1 MVGSENVDGSF
12 GRSKASANQHYDVV
26 DDASDAN
33 FLLIPVAKWISTLL
47 GGIQL
52 HTNGY
57 TIFYNRLGE
66 SITCTKTRARSTGKI
81 IRTIG

>member
-12 GRSKASANQHYDVV
+12 GRSKTSTDQHYDVV
-26 DDASDAN
+26 DDAPNAN
-33 FLLIPVAKWISTLL
+33 FFLISIAEWFGTLL
-47 GGIQL
+47 GGIEL

-57 TIFYNRLGE
+57 TILYNRLWE
-66 SITCTKTRARSTGKI
+66 SITCTKTRTSSTGRI